1 MTFGLKFAKHCKM
14 ENRPKI
20 SVIIVNYNG
29 EKWLNNSINSV
40 ANQTY
45 SDFEC
50 IIIDNGS
57 TDNSLEK
64 IPELDNR
71 FKVIELSKNTG
82 FAYANN
88 FAVNKC
94 QGDWIAL
101 LNPDAFASS
110 DWLKKLLEATELFPG
125 IKMVGSTQYLAC
137 DNHKF
142 DGIGDFYH
150 ISGLAWRGK
159 HNQSS
164 IGTILEDREVF
175 GPCAAAAMY
184 EKKVFLDIGGFDEKY
199 FCYHE
204 DVDLAF
210 RIRLAGGK
218 CIQKSDAVVYHVS
231 GGISGKAS
239 DFAVYHG
246 TRNRIWT
253 FVKCMPVSG
262 LLLFGVA
269 HILLNFAFI
278 FWSIFRKNRIKP
290 TLRGVYD
297 GVRGLPLIWKERKNI
312 QRNVNLMA
320 LLKILTIN
328 PIKPLMR
335 GDGSVK
341 IQFN

>member
-1 MTFGLKFAKHCKM
+1 
-14 ENRPKI
+14 
-20 SVIIVNYNG
+20 
-29 EKWLNNSINSV
+29 
-40 ANQTY
+40 
-45 SDFEC
+45 
-50 IIIDNGS
+50 
-57 TDNSLEK
+57 
-64 IPELDNR
+64 
-71 FKVIELSKNTG
+71 
-82 FAYANN
+82 
-88 FAVNKC
+88 
-94 QGDWIAL
+94 
-101 LNPDAFASS
+101 
-110 DWLKKLLEATELFPG
+110 
-125 IKMVGSTQYLAC
+125 
-137 DNHKF
+137 
-142 DGIGDFYH
+142 
-150 ISGLAWRGK
+150 
-159 HNQSS
+159 
-164 IGTILEDREVF
+164 
-175 GPCAAAAMY
+175 MY

>member
-1 MTFGLKFAKHCKM
+1 VTFGLKFAKHCKM

-29 EKWLNNSINSV
+29 EKWLNNSIDSV

-45 SDFEC
+45 SNFEC

-164 IGTILEDREVF
+164 IGTILR
-175 GPCAAAAMY
+175 
-184 EKKVFLDIGGFDEKY
+184 
-199 FCYHE
+199 FC
-204 DVDLAF
+204 
-210 RIRLAGGK
+210 
-218 CIQKSDAVVYHVS
+218 SVS
-231 GGISGKAS
+231 WN
-239 DFAVYHG
+239 
-246 TRNRIWT
+246 T
-253 FVKCMPVSG
+253 
-262 LLLFGVA
+262 
-269 HILLNFAFI
+269 
-278 FWSIFRKNRIKP
+278 
-290 TLRGVYD
+290 
-297 GVRGLPLIWKERKNI
+297 
-312 QRNVNLMA
+312 
-320 LLKILTIN
+320 
-328 PIKPLMR
+328 
-335 GDGSVK
+335 
-341 IQFN
+341 